1 MLPDQ
6 NWTSEPSQDLS
17 EAAPDSESVTR
28 TNVPGA
34 TMVEFDSLPQTT
46 RSLILA
52 TLGLE
57 IASANCRSIFDL
69 ARKRNQSVADVWRDV
84 CRKGGQQR
92 CTMPPRVTRP
102 NYVATDEPPD
112 DTSIAASAGSVMTAV
127 PGTTHPSANA
137 AGMKPAA
144 HAAVH
149 ATASSATKGS
159 SSAPPKGAAS
169 AISAPRSQSRTIALA
184 VGLSAILVIGIGL
197 IVALPGSSDQA
208 STARPTE
215 AVHVKSN
222 ETARAK
228 QPDAASVPTP
238 QGTVRR
244 MEEIN
249 KAFSKR

>member
-1 MLPDQ
+1 
-6 NWTSEPSQDLS
+6 
-17 EAAPDSESVTR
+17 VTR

-144 HAAVH
+144 NAAGMKPAAHAAVH

-184 VGLSAILVIGIGL
+184 VGLGAILVIGIAL